1 MAKDEVGLLTQ
12 IAQELKKLNR
22 DAVRQNL
29 ENKEYQ
35 ERQLAQQSG
44 DTTDQE
50 QPGIIDDATDFK
62 RRVKASMFTAKMA
75 ERFTDSGKRAKHSV
89 KKIKVEEKDE
99 KAKRKLDKEKKKL
112 VSVNRKDKR
121 VGLFD
126 LNKKLGEISEITRDS
141 QMKALFDIADT
152 SEDILK
158 VNTSIDK
165 WTSLIKV
172 NSDGIMHFQQLI
184 KTAVQSLAD
193 QGTKKGSLFTHD
205 IFTEKQQIA
214 TLKTQIDEF
223 KENKKNR
230 KDDKRSD
237 IEAKREKK
245 REKIEAAAG
254 PMNIENIVKMPKK
267 AGILGSLMKLFM
279 LAKALP
285 YLLGMGAVA
294 LATGA
299 IKDFIAGWKEDGLA
313 GAIGK
318 GLGGHGSGMWN
329 AIKQSFKLGGLGAII
344 GAAIGTA
351 FFGVGA
357 IPGAIIGGLIGM
369 AIGAITGFFG
379 GEKITE
385 GLKGAGKVISDGW
398 NKATAFI
405 MYHIR
410 RLGEWFYKPG
420 GGKAAGPH
428 GSGQAEILGG
438 FISWDPG
445 EFSIGAA
452 WKQATDKI
460 WEFIKS
466 IGTWIYDG
474 EGEGAKI
481 LGGTFTMPAWFDNVE
496 LGVAKVWSAL
506 KGFAGLIKNTLIR
519 MLPDWLT
526 DHLGWTVNGKIPS
539 EFRELPG
546 RHPPFTN
553 WKAMVEQQIAE
564 KGDEHIGIGSE
575 TMDDHLSVLARFADS
590 GLNLTEINKILENE
604 KKWGKP
610 GSAKWSRITGINL
623 GMATANQTPHTM
635 SIAEIEKNERI
646 RQQKLE
652 LKEKDESGLSYYDG
666 KSRLSNGG
674 FVNHSNQDFSQN
686 KNAVTVIQH
695 LYADGT
701 PTVRTLVHDYH
712 TSKEYGL
719 SYR

>member
-1 MAKDEVGLLTQ
+1 MAKKDEVTLLTQ

-29 ENKEYQ
+29 ENKDYQ
-35 ERQLAQQSG
+35 ERQLALQSG
-44 DTTDQE
+44 DTGE
-50 QPGIIDDATDFK
+50 QVETGILSDAEDFK
-62 RRVKASMFTAKMA
+62 RRVKASMFTAKMS

-89 KKIKVEEKDE
+89 KKIKEEEKQE
-99 KAKRKLDKEKKKL
+99 KEDKKLAKEKKKL
-112 VSVNRKDKR
+112 TSVNRKDKR

-126 LNKKLGEISEITRDS
+126 LNKKLEKISEVTGTSDTIMYEIGKLTLQS
-141 QMKALFDIADT
+141 LKAT
-152 SEDILK
+152 K
-158 VNTSIDK
+158 SIDK
-165 WTSLIKV
+165 WTSLVKV
-172 NSDGIMHFQQLI
+172 NSDKLVHDGIAI
-184 KTAVQSLAD
+184 KKAIQSLAA
-193 QGTKKGSLFTHD
+193 QGTKKGSIFTHD
-205 IFTEKQQIA
+205 IFTEKQQILA
-214 TLKTQIDEF
+214 LKQQIDES
-223 KENKKNR
+223 KQNKKNR
-230 KDDKRSD
+230 QDDKRSG

-245 REKIEAAAG
+245 REKIQAAAG
-254 PMNIENIVKMPKK
+254 PMNISNIVKMPKK
-267 AGILGSLMKLFM
+267 AGILGSLVKLFM

-398 NKATAFI
+398 NKATGFI
-405 MYHIR
+405 MYHVR

-420 GGKAAGPH
+420 GGAAAGPH
-428 GSGQAEILGG
+428 GSGKTEILGG
-438 FISWDPG
+438 FISWEPG
-445 EFSIGAA
+445 NFSIGAA
-452 WKQATDKI
+452 WTEATDKI
-460 WEFIKS
+460 WEFVKS

-496 LGVAKVWSAL
+496 LGVAKVWNGL
-506 KGFAGLIKNTLIR
+506 KHFAGLVKSTLIN

-526 DHLGWTVNGKIPS
+526 DHLGWTVDGKTPDQIAAAHRAYNENNPMHPANYDQNFYMPS
-539 EFRELPG
+539 KDGTMKTLEE
-546 RHPPFTN
+546 
-553 WKAMVEQQIAE
+553 IDAE
-564 KGDEHIGIGSE
+564 KGYLTGAASLVALISGQRQLELDNTYGKVGSKAW
-575 TMDDHLSVLARFADS
+575 TKL
-590 GLNLTEINKILENE
+590 
-604 KKWGKP
+604 
-610 GSAKWSRITGINL
+610 TGINV
-623 GMATANQTPHTM
+623 GMATANQTPY

-646 RQQKLE
+646 KQQKLE
-652 LKEKDESGLSYYDG
+652 LKEKDESGLNYMDG
-666 KSRLSNGG
+666 KHRIAKDG
-674 FVNHSNQDFSQN
+674 FVTHSNQDFSQG
-686 KNAVTVIQH
+686 KGAVTVIQH
-695 LYADGT
+695 LYADGS